1 MAASQMQAWTIW
13 VIGGER
19 PLAPFRAMAPL
30 RMAKK
35 AACLSLVLGC
45 LVGPVRAEE
54 EIRPDWMAFDAEKR
68 VVQLLLVG
76 AADGSNGTM
85 NFNGY
90 GNGDMTIVVPFGWR
104 VEVEFLNKGYGAL
117 PHSLVIMNEVRP
129 LPIEG
134 GVPAFPRALTR
145 QLVPGLAPGERDSFD
160 FVANK
165 EGRFLWFC
173 GVTGHGVVGMW
184 DYLVVSK
191 EVKIP
196 GVRVKTRK

>member
-1 MAASQMQAWTIW
+1 LAHF
-13 VIGGER
+13 GGT
-19 PLAPFRAMAPL
+19 APFRIAETAVG
-30 RMAKK
+30 
-35 AACLSLVLGC
+35 LSLALGC

-134 GVPAFPRALTR
+134 GIPAFPRALTR

-165 EGRFLWFC
+165 EGRFLCFC
-173 GVTGHGVVGMW
+173 GVTGHGVAGMW

-191 EVKIP
+191 EAKVP
-196 GVRVKTRK
+196 SVRVRTRK